1 MEKMSSIFS
10 VAFNINGNF
19 FNNMIVTENMIFDEL
34 VKNFYRYVSL
44 EKENEARFFFN
55 SNEIKS
61 DSKKNLKELG
71 IQNMSVIE
79 VKTKTPIKNQN
90 MGMNYQPMG
99 NMGMNSF
106 QPMGNMGMNSFQPMG
121 NMGMN
126 PMANFGMSPMGYIGM
141 NLDEEFINI
150 NFNNSGR
157 IIQIKAKKNDI
168 FSNISRK
175 FCEKAALRYNE
186 FPNYFLGS
194 RKIDSKDNQ
203 TLSQLHIHNNS
214 EISVLLSSDNKE
226 EFLHIIFSSQG
237 KFISLQESSKT
248 RFCDLSKKYCL
259 KAGIQ
264 DKTLV
269 FLLRSRKIESNDTR
283 TLAEL
288 EIKDQSK
295 IEVVFTTEVIGA

>member
-99 NMGMNSF
+99 NMGMNY
-106 QPMGNMGMNSFQPMG
+106 FQPMG

-126 PMANFGMSPMGYIGM
+126 PMGNFGMSPMGYIGM

-157 IIQIKAKKNDI
+157 IIQIKAKKNDV
-168 FSNISRK
+168 FSNISQK